1 MLSKWKLA
9 SVMQF
14 TTLLVDCMPENG
26 IDQFHLLPTTTLRS
40 DRSMPDAETCA
51 GSDVLNAASG
61 EDANRITDRASFPSP
76 VWMMSSP

>member
-1 MLSKWKLA
+1 
-9 SVMQF
+9 
-14 TTLLVDCMPENG
+14 
-26 IDQFHLLPTTTLRS
+26 
-40 DRSMPDAETCA
+40 MPDAETCA